1 MAKFFAA
8 TDVDPAVLGDKT
20 IAVIGYGNQGR
31 AQAINLR
38 RAGHRVIVGN
48 QEDDS
53 WRQARADGF
62 EPLAM
67 DAAAARGDIVL
78 LLLPDEIA
86 PDVYRRMIEPHL
98 GRGKTLDFA
107 SGYNITYKFIV
118 PPREV
123 DVILVAP
130 RMIGQGVLDLPASGK
145 GFPVLTGVKQDASGH
160 ALATTLA
167 IAHGIGAFMP
177 QGAVVESSF
186 EEETMV
192 DLFSEH
198 TWAGAMLFLLERAYK
213 MLLEAGVSP
222 EVAMLELYASGEL
235 GEIGR
240 AMASMGMWNQL
251 KLHSHTS
258 QFGQLTHGAQFIG
271 ADAEALMRKAIAEI
285 RDGTFAR
292 RWAAEQ
298 AAGSPTFQR
307 LLGEALESPVARAE
321 VDLYSKLGR
330 R

>member
-1 MAKFFAA
+1 MAKFFSASEA
-8 TDVDPAVLGDKT
+8 DPGVLTGKT

-38 RAGHRVIVGN
+38 RAGHQVIVGN

-62 EPLAM
+62 EPLAV
-67 DAAAARGDIVL
+67 DAAAARAQVVL

-86 PDVYRRMIEPHL
+86 PEIFRRLIDPHL
-98 GRGKTLDFA
+98 ARGKTLVFA
-107 SGYNITYKFIV
+107 SGYNITYRFIV
-118 PPREV
+118 PPCEV

-130 RMIGQGVLDLPASGK
+130 RMIGQGVLELPQRGE
-145 GFPVLTGVKQDASGH
+145 GFPVLVGVKQDASGR

-167 IAHGIGAFMP
+167 IAHGIGAFLP
-177 QGAVVESSF
+177 HGAVVESSF
-186 EEETMV
+186 EEETLV

-198 TWAGAMLFLLERAYK
+198 TWAGAMLFLLERAFQ
-213 MLLEAGVSP
+213 LLIEAGVSP
-222 EVAMLELYASGEL
+222 EVALLELYASGEL

-240 AMASMGMWNQL
+240 AMASLGVWNQL

-258 QFGQLTHGAQFIG
+258 QFGQLTHGEQFIG
-271 ADAEALMRKAIAEI
+271 ADAETLMRKAIEEI
-285 RDGTFAR
+285 RDGSFAR

-298 AAGSPTFQR
+298 AAGSPTFHR
-307 LLGEALESPVARAE
+307 RLGEVLQSPMAQAE
-321 VDLYSKLGR
+321 TQLFAKLGR

>member
-8 TDVDPAVLGDKT
+8 TDADPSVLSDKT

-38 RAGHRVIVGN
+38 RTGHRVIVGN

-53 WRQARADGF
+53 WRQAREDGF

-67 DAAAARGDIVL
+67 DAAAARADIVL

-167 IAHGIGAFMP
+167 IAHGIGAFLP

-198 TWAGAMLFLLERAYK
+198 TWAGAMLFLLESAFK
-213 MLLEAGVSP
+213 LLVEVGVSP
-222 EVAMLELYASGEL
+222 EVALIELYASGEL

-285 RDGTFAR
+285 RDGTFAK

-298 AAGSPTFQR
+298 AAGSPMFQR

-321 VDLYSKLGR
+321 VELYAKLGR

>member
-8 TDVDPAVLGDKT
+8 TDADPTVLSDKT

-38 RAGHRVIVGN
+38 RSGHRVIVGN

-53 WRQARADGF
+53 WRQAREDGF

-67 DAAAARGDIVL
+67 DSAAARADIVL

-145 GFPVLTGVKQDASGH
+145 GFPVLTGVKQDASGR
-160 ALATTLA
+160 ALATTLE

-198 TWAGAMLFLLERAYK
+198 TWAGAMLYLLERAFK
-213 MLLEAGVSP
+213 LLVEAGVSP
-222 EVAMLELYASGEL
+222 EVALIELYASGEL

-271 ADAEALMRKAIAEI
+271 DDAEALMRKAIAEI

-298 AAGSPTFQR
+298 AAGSPMFQR

-321 VDLYSKLGR
+321 VELYAKLGR

>member
-8 TDVDPAVLGDKT
+8 TDANPAVLSDKT

-53 WRQARADGF
+53 WRRAREDGF

-67 DAAAARGDIVL
+67 DSAAARADIVL

-98 GRGKTLDFA
+98 ARGKTLDFA

-123 DVILVAP
+123 DVIMVAP

-285 RDGTFAR
+285 RDGTFAK

-298 AAGSPTFQR
+298 AAGSPTFQQ
-307 LLGEALESPVARAE
+307 LLGEALESPIAKAE
-321 VDLYSKLGR
+321 VDLYAKLGR

>member
-8 TDVDPAVLGDKT
+8 TDADPAVLSDKT

-53 WRQARADGF
+53 WRQAREDGF

-67 DAAAARGDIVL
+67 DSAAARADIVL

-118 PPREV
+118 PPPEV

-145 GFPVLTGVKQDASGH
+145 GFPVLTGVKQDASGR

-177 QGAVVESSF
+177 HGAVVESSF

-198 TWAGAMLFLLERAYK
+198 TWAGAMLFLLESAFK
-213 MLLEAGVSP
+213 LLVEAGVSP
-222 EVAMLELYASGEL
+222 EVALIELYASGEL

-298 AAGSPTFQR
+298 AAGSPMFQR

-321 VDLYSKLGR
+321 VELYAKLGR